1 MDKMLGGVTGK
12 VAIVTGATRGIGQA
26 IAQAYAAAGIKV
38 AVVSRSA
45 ADCEQAARAI
55 NETGG
60 AAMAAHCDVTQV
72 AAFRQVV
79 EQVVDRW
86 GRLDIMVNNA
96 GTAITRKAI
105 DLSEEEWD
113 RVVDLDLKSVFFCAQ
128 SAARVMIPQQSG
140 KIINVASILGLV
152 GANGLIPYCAAK
164 GGVVNLS
171 RALASEWAR
180 YGIQVN
186 SLCPVYVI
194 TDINREKLSDE
205 KTQAA
210 LLAKTPAGRLGQVG
224 DMTGAALFLASPA
237 SDYMTGQSLTVDG
250 GWTAI

>member
-79 EQVVDRW
+79 EQVVERW
-86 GRLDIMVNNA
+86 DRLDIMVNNA

-105 DLSEEEWD
+105 DLSAEEWD

-186 SLCPVYVI
+186 SLCPGYVI

>member
-72 AAFRQVV
+72 AACRQVV
-79 EQVVDRW
+79 GRVVERW

-186 SLCPVYVI
+186 SLCPGYVI

>member
-1 MDKMLGGVTGK
+1 MDKMLVGVTGK

-26 IAQAYAAAGIKV
+26 IARTYAASGIKV

-72 AAFRQVV
+72 AAFKKVV
-79 EQVVDRW
+79 EEVVERW

-128 SAARVMIPQQSG
+128 SAARVMIPRQSG

-186 SLCPVYVI
+186 SLCPGYVI
-194 TDINREKLSDE
+194 TDINRDKLSDE

-237 SDYMTGQSLTVDG
+237 SDYMTGQCLTVDG

>member
-26 IAQAYAAAGIKV
+26 IARTYAASGIKV

-45 ADCEQAARAI
+45 ADCEQAARDI

-72 AAFRQVV
+72 AAFKKVV
-79 EQVVDRW
+79 EQVVERW

-128 SAARVMIPQQSG
+128 SAARVMIPRQSG

-186 SLCPVYVI
+186 SLCPGYVI
-194 TDINREKLSDE
+194 TDINREKLSEE

-224 DMTGAALFLASPA
+224 AAQVAGAGSCL
-237 SDYMTGQSLTVDG
+237 G
-250 GWTAI
+250 GEILR

>member
-1 MDKMLGGVTGK
+1 MDGMLAGLSGK

-26 IAQAYAAAGIKV
+26 IARAYAAAGIKV
-38 AVVSRSA
+38 AIVSRSA
-45 ADCEQAARAI
+45 ADCEKAAQFI

-60 AAMAAHCDVTQV
+60 EAMAAFCDVTQV
-72 AAFRQVV
+72 AAFGKIV
-79 EQVVDRW
+79 EQVVEHW

-128 SAARVMIPQQSG
+128 SAARMMIPQQRG

-186 SLCPVYVI
+186 SLCPGYVI
-194 TDINREKLSDE
+194 TDINRDKLSDE

-224 DMTGAALFLASPA
+224 DMTGAALFLASSA

>member
-1 MDKMLGGVTGK
+1 MDRMLGGISGK

-26 IAQAYAAAGIKV
+26 ISQAYAAAGIKV

-45 ADCEQAARAI
+45 ADCEQAAQSI
-55 NETGG
+55 NEAGG
-60 AAMAAHCDVTQV
+60 DAMAAPCDVTQV
-72 AAFRQVV
+72 AAFRKVV
-79 EQVVDRW
+79 EQVVEYW

-96 GTAITRKAI
+96 GTAITCKAI
-105 DLSEEEWD
+105 DLSEAEWD

-140 KIINVASILGLV
+140 KIINVASSLGLV

-186 SLCPVYVI
+186 SLCPGYVI
-194 TDINREKLSDE
+194 TDINRDKLSDE

>member
-1 MDKMLGGVTGK
+1 MLGGVTGK

-26 IAQAYAAAGIKV
+26 IARTYAAAGIKV

-45 ADCEQAARAI
+45 ADCEQAARDI

-60 AAMAAHCDVTQV
+60 AAMAVHCDVTQV
-72 AAFRQVV
+72 AAFRKVV
-79 EQVVDRW
+79 EQVVAHW

-186 SLCPVYVI
+186 SLCPGYVI
-194 TDINREKLSDE
+194 TDINRDKLSDE

-237 SDYMTGQSLTVDG
+237 SDYMTGQCMTVDG

>member
-1 MDKMLGGVTGK
+1 MDRMLGGVAGK

-26 IAQAYAAAGIKV
+26 IARAYATAGIKV

-45 ADCEQAARAI
+45 ADCEQSVREI
-55 NETGG
+55 NDNGCV
-60 AAMAAHCDVTQV
+60 AMSAPCDVTQL
-72 AAFRQVV
+72 AAFRKVV
-79 EQVVDRW
+79 EQVVAHW
-86 GRLDIMVNNA
+86 GRLDILVNNA

-113 RVVDLDLKSVFFCAQ
+113 QVVDLDLKSVFFCAQ
-128 SAARVMIPQQSG
+128 SAARVMITQRSG

-186 SLCPVYVI
+186 SLCPGYVI

-205 KTQAA
+205 KAQAG
-210 LLAKTPAGRLGQVG
+210 LLAKTPAGRLGQVE
-224 DMTGAALFLASPA
+224 DMTGAELFLASPA
-237 SDYMTGQSLTVDG
+237 SDYMTGQALTVDG

>member
-72 AAFRQVV
+72 AAFKKVV
-79 EQVVDRW
+79 EEVVERW
-86 GRLDIMVNNA
+86 GGLDIMVNNA

-186 SLCPVYVI
+186 SLCPGYVI

>member
-26 IAQAYAAAGIKV
+26 IARTYAAAGIKV

-45 ADCEQAARAI
+45 ADCEQAARDI

-60 AAMAAHCDVTQV
+60 AAVAAHCDVTQV
-72 AAFRQVV
+72 AAFKKVV
-79 EQVVDRW
+79 EQVVERW

-186 SLCPVYVI
+186 SLCPGYVI
-194 TDINREKLSDE
+194 TDINRDKLSDE

>member
-12 VAIVTGATRGIGQA
+12 VAIVTGATRGIGRA

-79 EQVVDRW
+79 EQVVERW
-86 GRLDIMVNNA
+86 GRLDILVNNA

-113 RVVDLDLKSVFFCAQ
+113 RVVDLDLKSVFLCSQ

-186 SLCPVYVI
+186 SLCPGYVI

>member
-1 MDKMLGGVTGK
+1 MGVLEAGVIGK

-26 IAQAYAAAGIKV
+26 IALTYAAAGIKV

-45 ADCEQAARAI
+45 VDCGQTAQAIKEA
-55 NETGG
+55 GG
-60 AAMAAHCDVTQV
+60 EAMAASCDVTRIEE
-72 AAFRQVV
+72 FRLLVDR
-79 EQVVDRW
+79 VVDHW
-86 GRLDIMVNNA
+86 GGLDIMMNNA

-105 DLSEEEWD
+105 DISEDEWD

-128 SAARVMIPQQSG
+128 AAARVMIPRKSG
-140 KIINVASILGLV
+140 KIINIASILGLV
-152 GANGLIPYCAAK
+152 GGNGLVPYCAAK
-164 GGVVNLS
+164 GGVVNLT

-186 SLCPVYVI
+186 SLCPGYVI
-194 TDINREKLSDE
+194 TDINRDKLGDE
-205 KTQAA
+205 KMQAP

-224 DMTGAALFLASPA
+224 DMTGAALFLASSA
-237 SDYMTGQSLTVDG
+237 SDYMTGQALTVDG

>member
-1 MDKMLGGVTGK
+1 MDKMLGGVSGR

-26 IAQAYAAAGIKV
+26 IAQTYAAAGIKV

-45 ADCEQAARAI
+45 ADCEQAARSI

-60 AAMAAHCDVTQV
+60 AAMAASCDVTQV
-72 AAFRQVV
+72 AAFRKVV
-79 EQVVDRW
+79 EQVVEHW

-186 SLCPVYVI
+186 SLCPGYVI

>member
-1 MDKMLGGVTGK
+1 MDRMLAGVSGK

-45 ADCEQAARAI
+45 ADCEQAAQSI

-60 AAMAAHCDVTQV
+60 DAMAASCDVTQV
-72 AAFRQVV
+72 AAFRNVV
-79 EQVVDRW
+79 EQVVEHW

-96 GTAITRKAI
+96 GTAITCKAI
-105 DLSEEEWD
+105 DLSEAEWD

-128 SAARVMIPQQSG
+128 SAARLMIPQQSG

-186 SLCPVYVI
+186 SLCPGYVI
-194 TDINREKLSDE
+194 TDINRDKLSDE

-224 DMTGAALFLASPA
+224 DMTGAALFLASSA

>member
-1 MDKMLGGVTGK
+1 MSQSSHT
-12 VAIVTGATRGIGQA
+12 AFITGASSGIGA
-26 IAQAYAAAGIKV
+26 IYAE
-38 AVVSRSA
+38 RL
-45 ADCEQAARAI
+45 AARGYDLILAARREDRLQALAGQLQARYAI
-55 NETGG
+55 RASILKADLSEEQGIE
-60 AAMAAHCDVTQV
+60 A
-72 AAFRQVV
+72 V
-79 EQVVDRW
+79 EQRLQQDPAVD
-86 GRLDIMVNNA
+86 LFINNA

-186 SLCPVYVI
+186 SLCPGYVI

>member
-79 EQVVDRW
+79 EQVVERW

-113 RVVDLDLKSVFFCAQ
+113 RVVDLDLLSVFFCAQ

-186 SLCPVYVI
+186 SLCPGYVI

>member
-45 ADCEQAARAI
+45 ADCEQAARKI
-55 NETGG
+55 VETGG

-79 EQVVDRW
+79 EQVVERW
-86 GRLDIMVNNA
+86 GRLDILVNNA

-186 SLCPVYVI
+186 SLCPGYVI

>member
-1 MDKMLGGVTGK
+1 MEKMLGGVTGK

-26 IAQAYAAAGIKV
+26 IAQTYAAAGIKV

-45 ADCEQAARAI
+45 ADCEQAARKI
-55 NETGG
+55 VETGG

-72 AAFRQVV
+72 AAFRKVV
-79 EQVVDRW
+79 EQVVEYW

-186 SLCPVYVI
+186 SLCPGYVI

>member
-1 MDKMLGGVTGK
+1 MDKMLGGVSGR

-79 EQVVDRW
+79 EQVVERW
-86 GRLDIMVNNA
+86 GRLDILVNNA

-186 SLCPVYVI
+186 SLCPGYVI

>member
-1 MDKMLGGVTGK
+1 MDRMLGGISGK

-26 IAQAYAAAGIKV
+26 ISQAYAAAGIKV

-45 ADCEQAARAI
+45 ADCEQAAQSI
-55 NETGG
+55 NEAGG
-60 AAMAAHCDVTQV
+60 DAMAAPCDVTQV
-72 AAFRQVV
+72 AAFRKVV
-79 EQVVDRW
+79 EQVVEYW

-96 GTAITRKAI
+96 GTAITCKAI
-105 DLSEEEWD
+105 DLSEAEWD

-186 SLCPVYVI
+186 SLCPGYVI
-194 TDINREKLSDE
+194 TDINRDKLSDE